1 MKTILIDFLLNENQK
16 AELEKTAPDCKLIDT
31 YGKQILPDEIRQ
43 ANVIFGN
50 PDPKLL
56 SLAENL
62 EWMQLGSA
70 GADRYT
76 ADTLP
81 KGAVLTNASGAYGP
95 SIGEYMVSMVM
106 NLMLDLP
113 HYRDNQK
120 NHLWKNSHKV
130 RHIPG
135 SVALSVGFGDIG
147 HEFAKRYRSL
157 GGHVIGVKRTAGG
170 EKPDYVD
177 ELHTTEEL
185 DSLLPRADVVALSL
199 PSTPET
205 RHLFNREK
213 FSLMKKDAIFINV
226 GRGTAVDTGDLCEAL
241 LSGEIGGAALDVT
254 EPEPLPADSP
264 LWEIPN
270 AIITPHVSG
279 GWDVEENFD
288 RVFRIA
294 LENLGRY
301 MQGKPFRNRV
311 NLKLGY

>member
-1 MKTILIDFLLNENQK
+1 MGKTILVDPRLNEK
-16 AELEKTAPDCKLIDT
+16 ERVELENSASGCKLI
-31 YGKQILPDEIRQ
+31 YANGKQISPDAIRQ

-56 SLAENL
+56 ASAENL

-70 GADRYT
+70 GADNY
-76 ADTLP
+76 AVDILP
-81 KGAVLTNASGAYGP
+81 KGITLTNASGAYGS
-95 SIGEYMVSMVM
+95 SIGEYMVCMAM

-113 HYRDNQK
+113 QYRDNQK
-120 NHLWKNSHKV
+120 EHVWRNSHKV

-147 HEFAKRYRSL
+147 REFAKRYHAM
-157 GGHVIGVKRTAGG
+157 GGHVFGMKRTVG
-170 EKPDYVD
+170 EKPDYID
-177 ELHTTEEL
+177 ELHTIDEL

-205 RHLFNREK
+205 RHLFCKEK

-226 GRGTAVDTGDLCEAL
+226 GRGTAVDTDDLYEAL
-241 LSGEIGGAALDVT
+241 SSGTIGGAALDVT
-254 EPEPLPADSP
+254 EPEPLPKDSL
-264 LWEIPN
+264 LWDIPN
-270 AIITPHVSG
+270 AIITPHISG
-279 GWDVEENFD
+279 GWDAQENFN
-288 RVFRIA
+288 RVFRIF

-301 MQGKPFRNRV
+301 LRSEPLTNRV